1 MKIIDLLL
9 NFALYRC
16 ETKKVHICWKILRI
30 LSTYIVNVVEL
41 NYFHLIKKDEFHTHK
56 I

>member
-16 ETKKVHICWKILRI
+16 ETKKDHF
-30 LSTYIVNVVEL
+30 VNLYSERSG
-41 NYFHLIKKDEFHTHK
+41 IKLFPSNKK
-56 I
+56 R